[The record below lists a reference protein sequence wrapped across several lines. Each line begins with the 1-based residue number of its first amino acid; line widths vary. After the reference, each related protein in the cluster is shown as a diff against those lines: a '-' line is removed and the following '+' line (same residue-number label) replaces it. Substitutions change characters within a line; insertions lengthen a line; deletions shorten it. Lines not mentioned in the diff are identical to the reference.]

1 MASYFDQENQLPA
14 RRQVLGQSKD
24 NGQLKGGLAVSN
36 AANTHKL
43 PQQKQALKVWL
54 QLFFLVFPILFM
66 QFTLKV
72 VYVS

>member
-14 RRQVLGQSKD
+14 RRHVLGQSKD

-43 PQQKQALKVWL
+43 PQQKQALKVWMVTAI
-54 QLFFLVFPILFM
+54 FFS
-66 QFTLKV
+66 
-72 VYVS
+72 VSYIVCLCNLL